1 MAFKTIT
8 MSTMWGMGGKAKPGT
23 GDEAPASSLA
33 DKLSRNQQCER
44 PWREGN

>member
-8 MSTMWGMGGKAKPGT
+8 MSTMWGMGGKATPGT
-23 GDEAPASSLA
+23 GGDALASSSA
-33 DKLSRNQQCER
+33 DKLSRNPQCER